1 VIPDLF
7 CGLCD
12 DAALF
17 PPGNAALGD
26 AVQAH
31 VAFADAPYAD
41 MVGPFVVSAIS
52 LHSLA
57 EHTRACREMVQIV
70 VTASVPA
77 IQRTLA
83 DVDGMTGVRLTALD
97 IALGQEMAAGQVV
110 PTIRNAL
117 AGREVT
123 VYVEVPRDSRRNA
136 VVRELA
142 AGGLRAKLRTG
153 GIRADLYPDERELAG
168 SLVTL
173 ATAGVPF
180 KATAGLHHAMRNTD
194 PQTRFEQHGFLN
206 LLVAAQAASEG
217 APVDTVARILAERDP
232 AIVVAHVAKLDAEV
246 RTAFRSFG
254 TCSVNEPR
262 DELIELGLLSADLR
276 AAAP

>member
-31 VAFADAPYAD
+31 VAFVDAPYAD
-41 MVGPFVVSAIS
+41 MVGPFVVSANS

-57 EHTRACREMVQIV
+57 EHTRACREMVQIA

-217 APVDTVARILAERDP
+217 APVGTVAHILAERDP
-232 AIVVAHVAKLDAEV
+232 AIVVAQVAKLDAEV

-254 TCSVNEPR
+254 TCSVNEPL

>member
-41 MVGPFVVSAIS
+41 MVGPFVVSANS

-57 EHTRACREMVQIV
+57 EHTRACREMVQIA

-217 APVDTVARILAERDP
+217 APVDTVAHILAERDP
-232 AIVVAHVAKLDAEV
+232 AIVVAQVAKLDAEV

-254 TCSVNEPR
+254 TCSVNEPL

>member
-1 VIPDLF
+1 MIPDLF

-17 PPGNAALGD
+17 PPGNVALGD

-57 EHTRACREMVQIV
+57 EHTRACSEMVQIV

-123 VYVEVPRDSRRNA
+123 VYVEVPRDGRRNA

-142 AGGLRAKLRTG
+142 AGALPAKLRTG

-168 SLVTL
+168 SLVAL

-276 AAAP
+276 APAP

>member
-7 CGLCD
+7 RGLCD

-31 VAFADAPYAD
+31 IAFANAPYAD
-41 MVGPFVVSAIS
+41 MVGPFVVSANG

-57 EHTRACREMVQIV
+57 EHTRACRELVQIT

-83 DVDGMTGVRLTALD
+83 DVDAMTGVRLTALE

-168 SLVTL
+168 SLVAL
-173 ATAGVPF
+173 ATAGVLF
-180 KATAGLHHAMRNTD
+180 KATAGLHHAVRNTD

-217 APVDTVARILAERDP
+217 APVDTVAHILAERDP
-232 AIVVAHVAKLDAEV
+232 AIVVAQVAKLDAEV

-254 TCSVNEPR
+254 TCSVNEPL

-276 AAAP
+276 AAAQ

>member
-1 VIPDLF
+1 
-7 CGLCD
+7 
-12 DAALF
+12 
-17 PPGNAALGD
+17 
-26 AVQAH
+26 VQAH

-153 GIRADLYPDERELAG
+153 GIKADLYPDERELAG
-168 SLVTL
+168 SLVAL

>member
-1 VIPDLF
+1 MIPDLF

-41 MVGPFVVSAIS
+41 MVGPFVVSANS

-57 EHTRACREMVQIV
+57 EHTRACREMVQIA

-83 DVDGMTGVRLTALD
+83 DVDSMTGVRLTALD

-117 AGREVT
+117 AAREVT

-217 APVDTVARILAERDP
+217 APVGTVAHILAERDP
-232 AIVVAHVAKLDAEV
+232 AIVVAQVAKLDAEV

-254 TCSVNEPR
+254 TCSVNEPL

>member
-31 VAFADAPYAD
+31 VAFAEAPYAD
-41 MVGPFVVSAIS
+41 MVGPFVVSANS

-57 EHTRACREMVQIV
+57 EHTRACREMVQIA
-70 VTASVPA
+70 VTTSVPA

-83 DVDGMTGVRLTALD
+83 GVDGMAGVRLAALD
-97 IALGQEMAAGQVV
+97 VVLGEEMAAGQLV

-123 VYVEVPRDSRRNA
+123 VYVEVPRDGRRNA

-142 AGGLRAKLRTG
+142 AGGLPAKLRTG
-153 GIRADLYPDERELAG
+153 GIRADLYPDEHELAG
-168 SLVTL
+168 SLVAL
-173 ATAGVPF
+173 AAAGVPF

-206 LLVAAQAASEG
+206 LLVAARAASEG
-217 APVDTVARILAERDP
+217 APVDTVAHILAECDP
-232 AIVVAHVAKLDAEV
+232 AIVVAQVDKLDAEV

-254 TCSVNEPR
+254 TCSMSEPLG
-262 DELIELGLLSADLR
+262 ELIELGLLPADLG

>member
-1 VIPDLF
+1 MIPDLF

-31 VAFADAPYAD
+31 VAFVDAPYAD
-41 MVGPFVVSAIS
+41 MVGPFVVSANS

-57 EHTRACREMVQIV
+57 EHTRACREMVQIA

-97 IALGQEMAAGQVV
+97 IALGQEIAAGQVV

-123 VYVEVPRDSRRNA
+123 VYVEVPRGSRRNT

-142 AGGLRAKLRTG
+142 ACGLRAKLRTG

-217 APVDTVARILAERDP
+217 APVGTVAHILAERDP
-232 AIVVAHVAKLDAEV
+232 AIVVAQVAKLDAEV

-254 TCSVNEPR
+254 TCSVNEPL

>member
-1 VIPDLF
+1 MIPDLF

-17 PPGNAALGD
+17 PPGNVALGD

-57 EHTRACREMVQIV
+57 EHTRACSEMVQIV

-153 GIRADLYPDERELAG
+153 GIKADLYPDERELAG
-168 SLVTL
+168 SLVAL

>member
-57 EHTRACREMVQIV
+57 EHTRACSEMVQIV

-153 GIRADLYPDERELAG
+153 GIKADLYPDERELAG
-168 SLVTL
+168 SLVAL

>member
-153 GIRADLYPDERELAG
+153 GIKADLYPDERELAG
-168 SLVTL
+168 SLVAL

>member
-17 PPGNAALGD
+17 PPGNVALGD

-57 EHTRACREMVQIV
+57 EHTRACSEMVQIV

-153 GIRADLYPDERELAG
+153 GIKADLYPDERELAG
-168 SLVTL
+168 SLVAL

>member
-1 VIPDLF
+1 MIPDLF

-31 VAFADAPYAD
+31 VAFVDAPYAD
-41 MVGPFVVSAIS
+41 MVGPFVVSANS

-57 EHTRACREMVQIV
+57 EHTRACREMVQIA

-217 APVDTVARILAERDP
+217 APVGTVAHILAERDP
-232 AIVVAHVAKLDAEV
+232 AIVVAQVAKLDAEV

>member
-1 VIPDLF
+1 MIPDLF

-41 MVGPFVVSAIS
+41 MVGPFVVSANS

-57 EHTRACREMVQIV
+57 EHTRACREMVQIA

-153 GIRADLYPDERELAG
+153 GIKADLYPDERELAG
-168 SLVTL
+168 SLVAL

-217 APVDTVARILAERDP
+217 APVDTVAHILAERDP

-254 TCSVNEPR
+254 TCSVNEPL

>member
-31 VAFADAPYAD
+31 AAFADAPYAD
-41 MVGPFVVSAIS
+41 MVGPFVVSANS

-57 EHTRACREMVQIV
+57 DHTRACRELVQIA

-83 DVDGMTGVRLTALD
+83 DVDGMTGVRLAALE

-123 VYVEVPRDSRRNA
+123 VYVEVPREGRRKA

-153 GIRADLYPDERELAG
+153 GITADLYPDERELAG
-168 SLVTL
+168 SLVAL
-173 ATAGVPF
+173 ASAGVPF
-180 KATAGLHHAMRNTD
+180 KATAGLHHAVRNTD

-217 APVDTVARILAERDP
+217 APVDTVAHILAERDP
-232 AIVVAHVAKLDAEV
+232 AIVVAQVAELDAEV

-254 TCSVNEPR
+254 TCSVNEPL
-262 DELIELGLLSADLR
+262 DELIELGLLSSDLR
-276 AAAP
+276 APAP

>member
-1 VIPDLF
+1 VIPELF

-31 VAFADAPYAD
+31 VAFAEAPYAD
-41 MVGPFVVSAIS
+41 MVGPFIIPAKG
-52 LHSLA
+52 LDSLA
-57 EHTRACREMVQIV
+57 EHTRACREMVQIA

-83 DVDGMTGVRLTALD
+83 AVDGMTGVRLAALD
-97 IALGQEMAAGQVV
+97 VVLGEQMAAGQVV

-123 VYVEVPRDSRRNA
+123 VYVEVPRDGRRNA

-142 AGGLRAKLRTG
+142 AGALPAKLRTG
-153 GIRADLYPDERELAG
+153 GIRADLYPDEHELAG
-168 SLVTL
+168 SLVAL
-173 ATAGVPF
+173 AAAGVPF
-180 KATAGLHHAMRNTD
+180 KATAGLHHAIRNTD

-206 LLVAAQAASEG
+206 LLVAAHAASEG
-217 APVDTVARILAERDP
+217 APADTVAHILAERDP
-232 AIVVAHVAKLDAEV
+232 AIVTAQVDKLDAEV
-246 RTAFRSFG
+246 RTALRSFG
-254 TCSVNEPR
+254 TCSISEPLG
-262 DELIELGLLSADLR
+262 ELTELGLLPAALE

>member
-1 VIPDLF
+1 MIPDLF

-41 MVGPFVVSAIS
+41 MVGPFVVSANS

-57 EHTRACREMVQIV
+57 EHTRACREMVQIA

-153 GIRADLYPDERELAG
+153 GIKADLYPDERELAG
-168 SLVTL
+168 SLVAL

-206 LLVAAQAASEG
+206 LLVAAQAASER
-217 APVDTVARILAERDP
+217 APVDTVAHILAERDP
-232 AIVVAHVAKLDAEV
+232 AIVVAQVAKLDAEV
-246 RTAFRSFG
+246 RTAFRSVG
-254 TCSVNEPR
+254 TCSVNEPL

>member
-1 VIPDLF
+1 MIPDLF

-41 MVGPFVVSAIS
+41 MVGPFVVSANS

-57 EHTRACREMVQIV
+57 EHTRACREMVQIA

-168 SLVTL
+168 SLVAL

-217 APVDTVARILAERDP
+217 APVDTVAHILAERDP
-232 AIVVAHVAKLDAEV
+232 AIVVAQVAKLDAEV

-254 TCSVNEPR
+254 TCSVNEPL

>member
-1 VIPDLF
+1 MIPDLF

-41 MVGPFVVSAIS
+41 MVGPFVVSANS

-57 EHTRACREMVQIV
+57 EHTRACREMVQIA

-217 APVDTVARILAERDP
+217 APVDTVAHILAERDP
-232 AIVVAHVAKLDAEV
+232 AIVVAQVAKLDAEV

-254 TCSVNEPR
+254 TCSVNEPL

>member
-1 VIPDLF
+1 MIPDLF

-57 EHTRACREMVQIV
+57 EHTRACREMVQIA

-153 GIRADLYPDERELAG
+153 GIKADLYPDERELAG

>member
-1 VIPDLF
+1 MIPDLF

-31 VAFADAPYAD
+31 VAFVDAPYAD
-41 MVGPFVVSAIS
+41 MVGPFVVSANS

-57 EHTRACREMVQIV
+57 EHTRACREMVQIA

-217 APVDTVARILAERDP
+217 APVGTVAHILAERDP
-232 AIVVAHVAKLDAEV
+232 AIVVAQVAKLDAEV

-254 TCSVNEPR
+254 TCSVNEPL